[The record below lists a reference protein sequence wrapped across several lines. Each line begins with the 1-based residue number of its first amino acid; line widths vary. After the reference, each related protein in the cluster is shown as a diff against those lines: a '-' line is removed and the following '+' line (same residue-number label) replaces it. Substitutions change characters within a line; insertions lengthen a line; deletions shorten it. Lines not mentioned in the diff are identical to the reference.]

1 MGLCAE
7 LSNGI
12 ELSRSFLLE
21 GRCGG
26 DYWFGGPGVDET
38 YKAVAGSEQR
48 QLNEVVGSSAQFYLG
63 TVLRL

>member
-1 MGLCAE
+1 V
-7 LSNGI
+7 
-12 ELSRSFLLE
+12 LSRNFLLE